1 MLVGP
6 RHVHAL
12 ILPVELLGTIVIVC
26 SLDRIELPRTPAQV
40 GRGLQTLAHSPAR
53 TFESCRIIGLS
64 GNRCI
69 FSLSVL
75 LFHPALLT
83 PRRSGFL
90 ASRTSRLAATACTTS
105 GPRQKRM
112 RTRAPNEAARRR
124 TWGGPADS
132 SKARALLT
140 KFTVPRLP
148 RLFSRLIARR
158 DEKLKT
164 PREEIHGPQRSP
176 LAELPAPLGARGC
189 TRRIAASRV
198 NRYGHSRRGSG
209 HLPRPSGTYQCEPS

>member
-1 MLVGP
+1 MRAAVISLIELMLVGP

-12 ILPVELLGTIVIVC
+12 ILPVELLGTEVVVC
-26 SLDRIELPRTPAQV
+26 SLDRIELPRTPTQV

-64 GNRCI
+64 GNRSI

-83 PRRSGFL
+83 PRRSGCL
-90 ASRTSRLAATACTTS
+90 APRTSRLAATACTTS
-105 GPRQKRM
+105 GCQKRM
-112 RTRAPNEAARRR
+112 RTWAPNEAARRR

-148 RLFSRLIARR
+148 RLFSRLIARH
-158 DEKLKT
+158 DEL
-164 PREEIHGPQRSP
+164 R
-176 LAELPAPLGARGC
+176 
-189 TRRIAASRV
+189 
-198 NRYGHSRRGSG
+198 N
-209 HLPRPSGTYQCEPS
+209 